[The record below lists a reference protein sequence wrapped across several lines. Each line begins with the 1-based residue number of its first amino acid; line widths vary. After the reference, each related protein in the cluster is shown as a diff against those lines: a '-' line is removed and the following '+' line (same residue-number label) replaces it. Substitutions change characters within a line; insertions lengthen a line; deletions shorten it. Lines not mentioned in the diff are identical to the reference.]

1 MPTIN
6 DPAICAEIS
15 LLHDAYEA
23 ALAANDAAALVNFFW
38 SSPHAVRFGVAEHLY
53 GSDAIAAYRQNH
65 QLVFTDRK
73 LLQRV
78 IVAIGHEMAS
88 VMCEISQKVSGFP
101 RHSRQSQVWVK
112 FPDVGWKIIAAH
124 VSYALAPA
132 PASAN
137 WENYVDQASAAVG
150 LPLSPAH
157 RPGVAAQLSRTAA
170 VAAPLLDFP
179 LPATSEPAPVFT
191 A

>member
-1 MPTIN
+1 MPIIN
-6 DPAICAEIS
+6 DPVILTEIAM
-15 LLHDAYEA
+15 LHDAYEA

-38 SSPHAVRFGVAEHLY
+38 SSPNAVRFGVAEHLY
-53 GSDAIAAYRQNH
+53 GAEAIAAYRQSH
-65 QLVFTDRK
+65 QLVFTERK

-78 IVAIGHEMAS
+78 IVAIGSDTAS

-112 FPDVGWKIIAAH
+112 FPEVGWKIVAAH
-124 VSYALAPA
+124 VSNALTPA
-132 PASAN
+132 TAS
-137 WENYVDQASAAVG
+137 WENYVDQAAAAVG

-157 RPGVAAQLSRTAA
+157 RLGVAAQLSRAA
-170 VAAPLLDFP
+170 VIAALLLEFP

>member
-15 LLHDAYEA
+15 VLHDAYEA

-38 SSPHAVRFGVAEHLY
+38 SSPHAVRFGIAEHLY
-53 GSDAIAAYRQNH
+53 GADAIAAYRQNH
-65 QLVFTDRK
+65 QLVFTERK

-78 IVAIGHEMAS
+78 IVAVGQDTAS

-112 FPDVGWKIIAAH
+112 FPDVGWKIVAAH
-124 VSYALAPA
+124 VSNPLAPV
-132 PASAN
+132 STN
-137 WENYVDQASAAVG
+137 WENYVDQAAGALG

-157 RPGVAAQLSRTAA
+157 RLGVAAQLSRTAA
-170 VAAPLLDFP
+170 IAVPLLDFP
-179 LPATSEPAPVFT
+179 LPVTSEPAPVFT

>member
-1 MPTIN
+1 MSSLN
-6 DPAICAEIS
+6 DPAVVAEITV
-15 LLHDAYEA
+15 LHDAYEA

-53 GSDAIAAYRQNH
+53 GADAIAAYRQNH
-65 QLVFTDRK
+65 QLVFTERK

-78 IVAIGHEMAS
+78 IVGIGQEAAS

-112 FPDVGWKIIAAH
+112 LPEVGWKIIAAH
-124 VSYALAPA
+124 VSNAIVP
-132 PASAN
+132 SGTG
-137 WENYVDQASAAVG
+137 WENYVDQASTAVG
-150 LPLSPAH
+150 LPLAPAH
-157 RPGVAAQLSRTAA
+157 RSGVAGQLSRAA
-170 VAAPLLDFP
+170 AIAAPLLDFT
-179 LPATSEPAPVFT
+179 LPGTVEPAPVFT